1 MALPQTKR
9 LPGGRFHVRLAVNEP
24 MEMNGFITMNH
35 GRRECSLPVFRK
47 ANGMRRKR
55 WD

>member
-1 MALPQTKR
+1 MALPQA
-9 LPGGRFHVRLAVNEP
+9 GGRRSGRFYVILIVNML
-24 MEMNGFITMNH
+24 MEMNGFIAMNY

-47 ANGMRRKR
+47 ANGMRRKK